1 MRNKKEVLIKCAPR
15 FNQHFPNS
23 LESRESSPQE
33 LFEKVYSEAEMMNEM
48 NPKLKALIAAG
59 LIGTAGLGMQSCSMP
74 VDSGVE
80 VVVNTFKQHGLK
92 VTDEEARML
101 YNSKGWAIDTIG
113 KFLGLEDAD
122 SWQFYKY
129 DNGFRLV
136 NSEDSEDSMGYYSY
150 LFEDEKI
157 CFLISKADIG
167 KFKAAGL
174 K

>member
-1 MRNKKEVLIKCAPR
+1 
-15 FNQHFPNS
+15 
-23 LESRESSPQE
+23 
-33 LFEKVYSEAEMMNEM
+33 MNEM

-101 YNSKGWAIDTIG
+101 YNSEGQCNDTIG
-113 KFLGLEDAD
+113 NFLKSNGAD
-122 SWQFYKY
+122 LCQFYKY

-136 NSEDSEDSMGYYSY
+136 NSEDSEDPMDYYLYS
-150 LFEDEKI
+150 LKGTKI
-157 CFLISKADIG
+157 YFLISKADID

>member
-1 MRNKKEVLIKCAPR
+1 
-15 FNQHFPNS
+15 
-23 LESRESSPQE
+23 
-33 LFEKVYSEAEMMNEM
+33 MNEM

-101 YNSKGWAIDTIG
+101 YNSEGQCNDTIG
-113 KFLGLEDAD
+113 KFLGLEGAD
-122 SWQFYKY
+122 SWRFYKY
-129 DNGFRLV
+129 DDGFKLV
-136 NSEDSEDSMGYYSY
+136 NSDDSDDPMDYYFY
-150 LFEDEKI
+150 CLKDKKI
-157 CFLISKADIG
+157 YFLISEDDID
-167 KFKAAGL
+167 KFRAAGL

>member
-1 MRNKKEVLIKCAPR
+1 
-15 FNQHFPNS
+15 
-23 LESRESSPQE
+23 
-33 LFEKVYSEAEMMNEM
+33 MNEM

-101 YNSKGWAIDTIG
+101 YKSKSWVIGTIG
-113 KFLGLEDAD
+113 KFLGLEGAD
-122 SWQFYKY
+122 SWRFYKY
-129 DNGFRLV
+129 DDGFKLV
-136 NSEDSEDSMGYYSY
+136 SSEDSEDQIDYYSY

-157 CFLISKADIG
+157 CFLISEDDID